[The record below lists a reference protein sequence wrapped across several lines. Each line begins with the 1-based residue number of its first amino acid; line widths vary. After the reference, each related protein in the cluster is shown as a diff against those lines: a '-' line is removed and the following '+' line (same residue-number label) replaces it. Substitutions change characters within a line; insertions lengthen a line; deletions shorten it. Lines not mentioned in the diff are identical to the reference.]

1 MVKRPLAPA
10 AATGENRRM
19 NKTRASAAALALLLS
34 ASVSSACKDAGPPPG
49 GTAGSAGGAQASGAA
64 NGTARPATAAPGEP
78 QVVEISVTEKGFEPA
93 RIEVK
98 AAQPVLLKFTRKVEA
113 TCADAVDVQG
123 DPVRHML
130 PLGRTVEVKVT
141 PPASGQVAFACP
153 MKMIQG
159 AVVVLPR

>member
-1 MVKRPLAPA
+1 MP
-10 AATGENRRM
+10 
-19 NKTRASAAALALLLS
+19 KTRASAAAHAFPAALALLLS
-34 ASVSSACKDAGPPPG
+34 ASVFSACRDAGSPPAAA
-49 GTAGSAGGAQASGAA
+49 AGSAAGTQAAGPA
-64 NGTARPATAAPGEP
+64 NATARPAPAAPGEP
-78 QVVEISVTEKGFEPA
+78 AVVEISVTEKGFEPS

-98 AAQPVLLKFTRKVEA
+98 GAEPLLLKFTRKVEA

-153 MKMIQG
+153 MKMING
-159 AVVVLPR
+159 AVVVLPN